1 MSITSHL
8 ETLSSYGA
16 TASRIEPV
24 EGPPEDLIASGGDLA
39 TAFDELG
46 HGPLLSVLRDE
57 SIGCVLLADG
67 DLEVTARSGV
77 DSVEISVSRG
87 GRQITRYSVVG
98 APSHVQISEIGS
110 LEEVTDI
117 VAALHNVSLPL
128 VVKRDDAGA
137 IGWFVSPPSHPT
149 IAGNGV
155 VGYVPPIGPETLGS
169 AQFRADHDVSFAYV
183 AGAMAG
189 GINSVD
195 MMVAMANAGMLASF
209 GAGGLPEPVVEAA
222 ILEAKERIPSGRYCF
237 NLLHNHTDP
246 KAEASI
252 VDLYLK
258 HGIRRVSASAFM
270 QLTENVV
277 RYRFKGIH
285 KNKNGK
291 VVVPNSVIAKVSR
304 VEVAT
309 PFLCPAPKKML
320 DALVS
325 SGSLTAEEASLA
337 SGLPVATD
345 VIAEGDS
352 GGHTDQRPTT
362 VLLPIMIQLRD
373 KIARENGYT
382 AAIVPRIGAAGGMGS
397 PASIWS
403 VFSAGA
409 DFIVTGSI
417 NQCTPEAGTSDAVRE
432 LLSKA
437 TSTDIDIGPA
447 PDMFELGA
455 HVQVLSRGTMYA
467 KRGERLYEIYRKYPS
482 MDEIEP
488 KERARI
494 EKQIFKRTLDDVWE
508 GTAAFWA
515 ERDPAQLERAN
526 RDPRHKM
533 ALTFRW
539 YLGMTS
545 RWARMGEAD
554 RKRDYQIWC
563 GPAMGGFNA
572 WVEGTRLEP
581 VKARGVAD
589 IANALLVSAA
599 ALGRVS
605 AARSLGIA
613 LPVGVGFVTVPSK

>member
-1 MSITSHL
+1 
-8 ETLSSYGA
+8 
-16 TASRIEPV
+16 
-24 EGPPEDLIASGGDLA
+24 
-39 TAFDELG
+39 
-46 HGPLLSVLRDE
+46 
-57 SIGCVLLADG
+57 
-67 DLEVTARSGV
+67 
-77 DSVEISVSRG
+77 
-87 GRQITRYSVVG
+87 
-98 APSHVQISEIGS
+98 
-110 LEEVTDI
+110 
-117 VAALHNVSLPL
+117 
-128 VVKRDDAGA
+128 
-137 IGWFVSPPSHPT
+137 
-149 IAGNGV
+149 
-155 VGYVPPIGPETLGS
+155 
-169 AQFRADHDVSFAYV
+169 
-183 AGAMAG
+183 
-189 GINSVD
+189 
-195 MMVAMANAGMLASF
+195 
-209 GAGGLPEPVVEAA
+209 
-222 ILEAKERIPSGRYCF
+222 
-237 NLLHNHTDP
+237 
-246 KAEASI
+246 
-252 VDLYLK
+252 
-258 HGIRRVSASAFM
+258 
-270 QLTENVV
+270 
-277 RYRFKGIH
+277 
-285 KNKNGK
+285 
-291 VVVPNSVIAKVSR
+291 
-304 VEVAT
+304 
-309 PFLCPAPKKML
+309 
-320 DALVS
+320 
-325 SGSLTAEEASLA
+325 
-337 SGLPVATD
+337 
-345 VIAEGDS
+345 
-352 GGHTDQRPTT
+352 
-362 VLLPIMIQLRD
+362 MIQLRD
-373 KIARENGYT
+373 KIARENSYS

-482 MDEIEP
+482 MDEIDP

-545 RWARMGEAD
+545 RWARMGEPD

-589 IANALLVSAA
+589 IANALMVSAA